1 MVIAGDTN
9 IYMDATTNLATEHF
23 RVGREAKGNG
33 GPRQAARR
41 T

>member
-9 IYMDATTNLATEHF
+9 VYMDASTNLATEHF
-23 RVGREAKGNG
+23 RAG
-33 GPRQAARR
+33 GPRQAACR